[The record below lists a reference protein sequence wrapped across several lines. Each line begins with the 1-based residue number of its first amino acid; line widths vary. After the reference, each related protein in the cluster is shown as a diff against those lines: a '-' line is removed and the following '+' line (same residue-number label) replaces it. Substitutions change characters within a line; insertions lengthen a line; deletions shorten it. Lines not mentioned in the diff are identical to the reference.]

1 MADSGCIVRSPFC
14 AMDSQI
20 KVNGSH
26 HPRPGP
32 SDAKVGPLLLGEA
45 GTASEALQEFESLGA
60 RRRLDVGETVL
71 SRELAATELVA
82 VIEGV
87 VGLGMQAGEAFQLER
102 SVRAPQWL
110 DLSSAWL
117 GANYAQD
124 ARVLERATVLYFPIA
139 TLRPLLH
146 REPVLQHS
154 LMRALAQQVHRL
166 TAATQELMHK
176 GAEKRLAAWLLQ
188 HHKQSAANG
197 STLLQLNERKRDIAA
212 QLAIA
217 PETLSRMMRELK
229 RKGLIEVQGYR
240 VQLLDLPALQREA
253 AAV

>member
-1 MADSGCIVRSPFC
+1 METQINHHNGLHPQLRPCIADT
-14 AMDSQI
+14 
-20 KVNGSH
+20 H
-26 HPRPGP
+26 L
-32 SDAKVGPLLLGEA
+32 GPLLLS
-45 GTASEALQEFESLGA
+45 GTASVPEALQEFEGLGA
-60 RRRLDVGETVL
+60 KRRLEVGESVL
-71 SRELAATELVA
+71 SRQLAATELVA
-82 VIEGV
+82 VVEGV
-87 VGLGMQAGEAFQLER
+87 VGLGLQTGDSFQLER

-117 GANYAQD
+117 GGNYAQD
-124 ARVLERATVLYFPIA
+124 AKVLERATVLYFPIA
-139 TLRPLLH
+139 PLRPLLH
-146 REPVLQHS
+146 REPVLQQS
-154 LMRALAQQVHRL
+154 LMQALAQQVHRL

-197 STLLQLNERKRDIAA
+197 SMQVQLNERKRDIAA